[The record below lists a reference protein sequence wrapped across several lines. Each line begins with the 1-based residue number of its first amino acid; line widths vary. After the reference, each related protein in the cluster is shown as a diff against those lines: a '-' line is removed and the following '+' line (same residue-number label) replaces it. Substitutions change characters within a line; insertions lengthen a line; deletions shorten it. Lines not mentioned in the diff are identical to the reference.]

1 MKPKAIVITVIGALI
16 VVAGLAVA
24 ALVIIPRL
32 SHTPGF
38 GPGMMRSGHAPGGL
52 SAVSPDGQPLVSGS
66 NSELPDNTAAQQVG
80 NLNVALALSPYPPV
94 GFQKNDFDVTL
105 TDGNGQ
111 AITDAAITLDLTMPA
126 MWMPPN
132 TLAAQP
138 VGNGHYRA
146 SGRFTMRD
154 QWRIEVIILR
164 GGVKQS
170 AFFDVWL

>member
-1 MKPKAIVITVIGALI
+1 MKPSTIVITVIGALI

-24 ALVIIPRL
+24 AFVIMPRL
-32 SHTPGF
+32 SRTPGV
-38 GPGMMRSGHAPGGL
+38 GPGMMGSGHAPGGL

-66 NSELPDNTAAQQVG
+66 NSELPDNTAAQKVG

-94 GFQKNDFDVTL
+94 GFQQNDFDVTL
-105 TDGNGQ
+105 RDDSGQ
-111 AITDAAITLDLTMPA
+111 PITDAVITLDLKMPA

-138 VGNGHYRA
+138 AGNGHYHA
-146 SGRFTMRD
+146 TGRFTMRD
-154 QWRIEVIILR
+154 QWRIKVIILR

>member
-1 MKPKAIVITVIGALI
+1 MKPKVIVFTVIGTLI
-16 VVAGLAVA
+16 VAAGLVVA
-24 ALVIIPRL
+24 AFVIMPRV
-32 SHTPGF
+32 SQSPAF

-52 SAVSPDGQPLVSGS
+52 SAVSPDGQPLASGS
-66 NSELPDNTAAQQVG
+66 NSELPDNTAAQKVG

-105 TDGNGQ
+105 TDENDQ
-111 AITDAAITLDLTMPA
+111 AITDAAITLDLTMPT

-138 VGNGHYRA
+138 VANGHYQA

-154 QWRIEVIILR
+154 QWRIQVIILR

-170 AFFDVWL
+170 AFFVVWL